1 MRCTFVILFF
11 IFGCAKQSDTDNE
24 QITAKVRYYNTKYNE
39 YQRVNINI
47 AQTYIDSI
55 QTLSKK
61 ENYVKGMGIATL
73 DKGLLENIKGNFN
86 LAINKNEKAL
96 SIFNEL
102 KEDTLIAKSLAALG
116 VNYWQKGEI
125 VKSLDFLFKALK
137 INETLDLK
145 SAQAANYNQI
155 SMVYQSQN
163 KIPLA
168 EEFANKSM
176 KIIQNLTPELSHIST
191 FHNLANIYGMQ
202 GKYKEALRL
211 DSIGLIYCEQL
222 NAEFNKSMFYD
233 NMANCLYYANDWTN
247 AIDYHLKAISID
259 SSFGNNKQLG
269 DTYCNMGAIYEEQK
283 NYDKALECYNK
294 SIELCRVSGY
304 KIGIKNGLQQLSK
317 LFYKTNNTTA
327 AYHLLQESMI
337 VKDSMINESSEQKI
351 AELQTLFDTEKKKQ
365 QIAQQELKISRRNI
379 LLVVLLAA
387 LIMSV
392 FIFRLVYLR
401 YKLKQ
406 EQKLQ
411 QELIKEET
419 KRSKAIIETEENERQ
434 RLARELHDG
443 VGQLLS
449 ATKLNLSSLENNKC
463 TPEEKLRLV
472 NSMDILDE
480 SIREIRNIS
489 HNMVPD
495 ILLKFGLKRAIEDFI
510 LRINQTKKL
519 EIHFECNGFEENSL
533 EDTDKLMLYRL
544 IQESVNNTI
553 KYAQATNMTIQLSA
567 DMNEI
572 SLLMEDNG
580 KGFDIEEA
588 KRKGG
593 IGFKNMQLRTEYLKG
608 KLEIDSSPKNGTTII
623 IEIPLS

>member
-1 MRCTFVILFF
+1 MRYTFVILFF
-11 IFGCAKQSDTDNE
+11 IFGCTKQPDSNSGH
-24 QITAKVRYYNTKYNE
+24 IAALVSYYNVKYKE
-39 YQRVNINI
+39 YQRVNIKI
-47 AQTYIDSI
+47 AQAYIDSI
-55 QTLSKK
+55 QIISKN
-61 ENYVKGMGIATL
+61 ENYIKGIGIAAL
-73 DKGLLENIKGNFN
+73 NKGLLENVKGNFN
-86 LAINKNEKAL
+86 LSLSHNEKAL

-116 VNYWQKGEI
+116 VSYWQKGEI
-125 VKSLDFLFKALK
+125 VKSLDYLFKALK

-145 SAQAANYNQI
+145 SEQAATYNQI

-176 KIIQNLTPELSHIST
+176 SIIQNLTPVLSHIST

-211 DSIGLIYCEQL
+211 DSIGLSYCERL
-222 NAEFNKSMFYD
+222 NVEFNKSMFYD

-247 AIDYHLKAISID
+247 AIDYHLKAITID

-283 NYDKALECYNK
+283 NYPKAIDCYQK
-294 SIELCRVSGY
+294 SIELCRASGY

-317 LFYKTNNTTA
+317 LYYKTNNTSA
-327 AYHLLQESMI
+327 AYELLQESVV
-337 VKDSMINESSEQKI
+337 VKDSMINESTEQKI

-365 QIAQQELKISRRNI
+365 QIAQQDLKISRRNI

-387 LIMSV
+387 LLITV
-392 FIFRLVYLR
+392 FIFRLIYYR
-401 YKLKQ
+401 YTLKQ

-419 KRSKAIIETEENERQ
+419 KRSQAIVESEENERQ

-449 ATKLNLSSLENNKC
+449 ATKLNLSTLTSNSS
-463 TPEEKLRLV
+463 TFEEKDKIQ
-472 NSMDILDE
+472 NSMDILDD

-495 ILLKFGLKRAIEDFI
+495 VLLKFGLKRAIEDFI
-510 LRINQTKKL
+510 SRINQTKKL
-519 EIHFECNGFEENSL
+519 EIHFECNGFDENSL
-533 EDTDKLMLYRL
+533 ENTGKLMLYRL

-553 KYAQATNMTIQLSA
+553 KYAQATQMTIQLSA
-567 DMNEI
+567 DTSEI

-580 KGFDIEEA
+580 KGFDMEEV
-588 KRKGG
+588 KQKGG
-593 IGFKNMQLRTEYLKG
+593 IGLKNMQLRTEYLKG
-608 KLEIDSSPKNGTTII
+608 KLDIESSPKNGTTII

>member
-1 MRCTFVILFF
+1 MRYTFVILFF

-553 KYAQATNMTIQLSA
+553 KYAQATNMTIQLSG
-567 DMNEI
+567 DINEI

>member
-1 MRCTFVILFF
+1 
-11 IFGCAKQSDTDNE
+11 
-24 QITAKVRYYNTKYNE
+24 
-39 YQRVNINI
+39 
-47 AQTYIDSI
+47 
-55 QTLSKK
+55 
-61 ENYVKGMGIATL
+61 MGIATL

-580 KGFDIEEA
+580 KGFDKEEA

>member
-1 MRCTFVILFF
+1 MRYTFVILFF

>member
-1 MRCTFVILFF
+1 MRYTFVILFF

-61 ENYVKGMGIATL
+61 ENYVKGIGIATL

-202 GKYKEALRL
+202 GKYKDALRL

-247 AIDYHLKAISID
+247 AINYHLKAISID

-443 VGQLLS
+443 VGQLLT
-449 ATKLNLSSLENNKC
+449 ATKLNLANLKNTEN
-463 TPEEKLRLV
+463 TTASIQH
-472 NSMDILDE
+472 SMNILDE
-480 SIREIRNIS
+480 SIQEIRTLS

-495 ILLKFGLKRAIEDFI
+495 VLHQFGLEKAVTIFA
-510 LRINQTKKL
+510 NKMQSTAT
-519 EIHFECNGFEENSL
+519 EIQVFFSGYQENMLDDIS
-533 EDTDKLMLYRL
+533 KLMLYRI
-544 IQESVNNTI
+544 IQECVNNAV
-553 KYAQATNMTIQLSA
+553 KYASATQITLQITA
-567 DMNEI
+567 DEKEI
-572 SLLMEDNG
+572 TLMVEDNG
-580 KGFDIEEA
+580 IGFDKEIISS
-588 KRKGG
+588 KNG
-593 IGFKNMQLRTEYLKG
+593 IGMKNLELRSAYLKG
-608 KLEIDSSPKNGTTII
+608 HLDIESSLGNGTTII
-623 IEIPLS
+623 VDIPIKQ

>member
-1 MRCTFVILFF
+1 MRYTFVILFF

-61 ENYVKGMGIATL
+61 ENYVKGIGIATL

-495 ILLKFGLKRAIEDFI
+495 VLLKFGLKRAIEDFI

>member
-1 MRCTFVILFF
+1 MRYTFVILFF

-61 ENYVKGMGIATL
+61 ENYVKGIGIATL

>member
-1 MRCTFVILFF
+1 MRYTFVILFF

-55 QTLSKK
+55 QTLSKN

-608 KLEIDSSPKNGTTII
+608 KLEINSSPKNGTTII

>member
-55 QTLSKK
+55 QTLSKN

>member
-1 MRCTFVILFF
+1 MRYTFVILFF

-61 ENYVKGMGIATL
+61 ENYVKGIGIATL

-463 TPEEKLRLV
+463 TPEERLRLV

-510 LRINQTKKL
+510 IRINQTKKL

>member
-1 MRCTFVILFF
+1 MRYTFVILFF
-11 IFGCAKQSDTDNE
+11 IFGCAKQSDTDDE
-24 QITAKVRYYNTKYNE
+24 QITAKIRYYNAKYNE

-61 ENYVKGMGIATL
+61 ENYVKGIGIATL

-176 KIIQNLTPELSHIST
+176 KIIQNLTPVLSHIST

-211 DSIGLIYCEQL
+211 DSIGLNYCERL
-222 NAEFNKSMFYD
+222 HVEFNKSMFYD

-247 AIDYHLKAISID
+247 AIDYHLKAITID

-283 NYDKALECYNK
+283 NYPKAIDCYQK
-294 SIELCRVSGY
+294 SIELCKASGY
-304 KIGIKNGLQQLSK
+304 KIGIKNALQQLSK
-317 LFYKTNNTTA
+317 LYYKTNNTSA
-327 AYHLLQESMI
+327 AYELLQESVI
-337 VKDSMINESSEQKI
+337 VKDSMINESTEQKI

-365 QIAQQELKISRRNI
+365 QIAQQDLKISRRNI

-463 TPEEKLRLV
+463 TPEERLRLV

-510 LRINQTKKL
+510 IRINQTKKL

>member
-1 MRCTFVILFF
+1 MRYTFVILFF

-55 QTLSKK
+55 QTLSKN

>member
-1 MRCTFVILFF
+1 MRYTFVILFF

-24 QITAKVRYYNTKYNE
+24 QITAKIRYYNTKYNE

-61 ENYVKGMGIATL
+61 ENYVKGIGIATL

>member
-1 MRCTFVILFF
+1 MRYTFVILFF

-510 LRINQTKKL
+510 IRINQTKKL

>member
-1 MRCTFVILFF
+1 
-11 IFGCAKQSDTDNE
+11 AK
-24 QITAKVRYYNTKYNE
+24 IRYYNTKYNE

-61 ENYVKGMGIATL
+61 ENYVKGIGIATL